1 MTVHPAVAA
10 AVADAH
16 RREWAFVLAATVRVT
31 RDLDLAEECV
41 QEAYARALGTWGST
55 GIPGRPGAW
64 LTTVARR
71 RAVDLLRR
79 DATARRVLPLLVTDP
94 ALAPGTGLADDGPG
108 ACALP
113 GQASS
118 AVASSAGSARPA
130 GTAEA
135 QIPDDRLR
143 LVFTCCHPT
152 LSDEAQVALALRLL
166 CGLSTAEVARA
177 FLVSEKTMAARI
189 TRAKKKIAAARIP
202 YRVPPVAEL
211 PERVDAVLTVVHLL
225 YSTGYAAPAGDE
237 LMRTDLAERSLDLA
251 RMLHGL
257 LAGHHEVTGLLA
269 LILLTDARRDAR
281 VDGDGRLVL
290 LSEQDRARWD
300 TAKIAEGAAL
310 VREAL
315 GTGPPGRF
323 TLMAA
328 IAAVHDEAPS
338 FADTDWAQIVGL
350 YDVLMRRWP
359 SPVVALNR
367 AVAVGFADGPGA
379 GLTDLDALAER
390 PELAGY
396 GYLSASRADF
406 LRRLGRTDEARLA
419 YQEALLLTENAA
431 ERAFL
436 AARLDQL
443 GP

>member
-41 QEAYARALGTWGST
+41 QDAYARALGTWGST

-152 LSDEAQVALALRLL
+152 LSNEAQVALALRLL